1 MTKSIMIV
9 DDSAVVR
16 RALQTILE
24 QSYSEIELAV
34 DPIFAQKKMKR
45 KWPDIIILD
54 IEMPR
59 MDGLTF
65 LKEIMSTRPTPVI
78 MCSTLATEG
87 SAPTIEAL
95 SLGAFAIVTKPQ
107 LGVKGFLEGEGGREI
122 LEAVAAACNADVK
135 KTMLPIIPKIK
146 LKTKAREIESTNKS
160 DEIEPTISLD
170 EFNSLE
176 QNLSASKSSFSHLT
190 TDKIIAIGT
199 STGGTQALEYVLKRL
214 PKDLPGIVVVQ
225 HMPKQFTKAFA
236 DRLNNVCGLEIKEA
250 EDGDRIRAGIVLIA
264 PGGKHLQVVLS
275 GAQYIAK
282 VVNGPPV
289 NRHRPSVDVLFKSV
303 ANFAGRNALGVIMT
317 GMGDDGAQG
326 LLEMKKLGANT
337 CAQNEESCV
346 VFGMPRE
353 AIKLNAHNEIKDLSE
368 IPDFIISNS

>member
-1 MTKSIMIV
+1 MTKSIMVV

-16 RALQTILE
+16 RTLQTILE
-24 QSYSEIELAV
+24 KSYSEIFFAA
-34 DPIFAQKKMKR
+34 DPIFAQRKMKT

-54 IEMPR
+54 IDMPR

-78 MCSTLATEG
+78 MCSVLATEG
-87 SAPTIEAL
+87 SAVIIEAL
-95 SLGAFAIVTKPQ
+95 SSGAFSVVTKPKI
-107 LGVKGFLEGEGGREI
+107 GVKSFLEGEGGKEV
-122 LEAVAAACNADVK
+122 LNAVAAACNANVK
-135 KTMLPIIPKIK
+135 NTMSSIIPKIESK
-146 LKTKAREIESTNKS
+146 NTLKKS
-160 DEIEPTISLD
+160 EPTITLS
-170 EFNSLE
+170 EFNSLD
-176 QNLSASKSSFSHLT
+176 QKLSKSKSTFSHLT
-190 TDKIIAIGT
+190 NDKIIAIGT

-214 PKDLPGIVVVQ
+214 PNDLPGILVVQ

-236 DRLNNVCGLEIKEA
+236 DRLNSVCRLEIKEA
-250 EDGDRIRAGIVLIA
+250 EDGDRIRAGLVLIA
-264 PGGKHLQVVLS
+264 PGGKHLQVVLN

-282 VVNGPPV
+282 VFNGPPV

-303 ANFAGRNALGVIMT
+303 ANFAGKNALGVIMT

-326 LLEMKKLGANT
+326 LLEMKNLGANT

-346 VFGMPRE
+346 VFGMPKE